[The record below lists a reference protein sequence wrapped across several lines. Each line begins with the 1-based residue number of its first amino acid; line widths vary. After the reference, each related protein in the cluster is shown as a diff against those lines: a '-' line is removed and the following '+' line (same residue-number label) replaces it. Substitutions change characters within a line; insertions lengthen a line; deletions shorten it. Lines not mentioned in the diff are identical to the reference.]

1 MTLTLAFTLLENK
14 IDPIEYGIE
23 KLLRYLQKTLA
34 VLLLPR
40 LVLDSTANQQYLIN
54 Y

>member
-1 MTLTLAFTLLENK
+1 MISNNCSIWIF
-14 IDPIEYGIE
+14 IEYGIE

-40 LVLDSTANQQYLIN
+40 LVLDSTANQPYLEN
-54 Y
+54 H